1 MRLKKL
7 LPAILMTMI
16 ICQLFTGNNV
26 IAQTA
31 GTLTFSVTTTEP
43 SGGYTN
49 KFVLAVWIR
58 DNAGNFVKTKIKYA
72 AARVQYLN
80 VWVSN
85 SGSNVV
91 DATTGSTRTAH
102 QTFTISWN
110 ATDVSAA
117 LVPDGDYQVWM
128 QMADQN
134 VNGATNSITF
144 TKGTSAVHLTPA
156 NSGNFTNLV
165 LDWAPLGVGIDEN
178 NSNVKF
184 SVTPNPVTCESNINY
199 TVNNLSDVTIS
210 VYDINGKLVKVL
222 FDQNQEAGNYSLPLS
237 LNVNPGVYFVKM
249 NTGNTQHSERILI
262 TE

>member
-1 MRLKKL
+1 MTACL
-7 LPAILMTMI
+7 L
-16 ICQLFTGNNV
+16 FKENKV
-26 IAQTA
+26 IAQTS

-72 AARVQYLN
+72 NARVQYLN

-91 DATTGSTRTAH
+91 DAATGSTRTAH

-110 ATDVSAA
+110 ATNVSAA
-117 LVPDGDYQVWM
+117 VVPDGVYQVWM

-134 VNGATNSITF
+134 VNGPTNSITF
-144 TKGTSAVHLTPA
+144 TKGTSAVHLTPV

-178 NSNVKF
+178 KTNNVF
-184 SVTPNPVTCESNINY
+184 SITPNPVNSKSIIKY
-199 TVNNLSDVTIS
+199 TLNQTEDVTIS
-210 VYDINGKLVKVL
+210 LYDINGKLVNVL
-222 FDQNQEAGNYSLPLS
+222 CDRNQTAGIYSLPIS
-237 LNVNPGVYFVKM
+237 VKVKPGIYFVKM
-249 NTGNTQHSERILI
+249 YTGRTQHVEKVLI

>member
-1 MRLKKL
+1 MKLKRL
-7 LPAILMTMI
+7 LPLILMTII
-16 ICQLFTGNNV
+16 ICLFLAKNKV
-26 IAQTA
+26 IAQTT

-72 AARVQYLN
+72 ASRVQYLN

-91 DATTGSTRTAH
+91 DATTGSTRTSH

-110 ATDVSAA
+110 ATNVSAA

-134 VNGATNSITF
+134 VNGATNSVTF

-165 LDWAPLGVGIDEN
+165 LDWVPTFVGIDEN
-178 NSNVKF
+178 TEKVNF
-184 SVTPNPVTCESNINY
+184 SVTPNPVSSQSIIKY
-199 TVNNLSDVTIS
+199 TLNQTEDVTIS
-210 VYDINGKLVKVL
+210 LYDINGKLVNVL
-222 FDQNQEAGNYSLPLS
+222 CDRNQTAGNYSLPFS
-237 LNVNPGVYFVKM
+237 TKVKPGVYFVKM
-249 NTGNTQHSERILI
+249 YTGKRQHVEKVLI
-262 TE
+262 AE

>member
-1 MRLKKL
+1 M
-7 LPAILMTMI
+7 ILMTII
-16 ICQLFTGNNV
+16 ICLLFTGNKV
-26 IAQTA
+26 FAQTA

-72 AARVQYLN
+72 NARVQYLN

-91 DATTGSTRTAH
+91 DATTGSTRTSH

-110 ATDVSAA
+110 ATNVSAV

-128 QMADQN
+128 QMADRN
-134 VNGATNSITF
+134 TNGATNSVTF

-165 LDWAPLGVGIDEN
+165 LDWVPLGVGIDEN
-178 NSNVKF
+178 NTNSVF
-184 SVTPNPVTCESNINY
+184 SITPNPVTSQSTINY
-199 TVNNLSDVTIS
+199 TLNKTEDVTIS
-210 VYDINGKLVKVL
+210 LYDINGKLVDVIC
-222 FDQNQEAGNYSLPLS
+222 DRNQTSGNYSLPLS
-237 LNVNPGVYFVKM
+237 AKVTPGVYFVKM
-249 NTGNTQHSERILI
+249 YTGRTQHVEKILI

>member
-1 MRLKKL
+1 MRLKRL
-7 LPAILMTMI
+7 LPLILMTMI
-16 ICQLFTGNNV
+16 ICLFFFKNKV

-72 AARVQYLN
+72 ANRVQYLN

-91 DATTGSTRTAH
+91 DAATGVTQTVH
-102 QTFTISWN
+102 QTFTINWN
-110 ATDVSAA
+110 ATNVSAA
-117 LVPDGDYQVWM
+117 LVPDGTYQVWM

-134 VNGATNSITF
+134 VNGATNYVTF

-165 LDWAPLGVGIDEN
+165 LDWVPTFVGIDEN
-178 NSNVKF
+178 AEKVNF
-184 SVTPNPVTCESNINY
+184 SIAPNPVTSQSIIKYALNGTE
-199 TVNNLSDVTIS
+199 DVTIS
-210 VYDINGKLVKVL
+210 LYDINGKLVKVL
-222 FDQNQEAGNYSLPLS
+222 CDRNQTAGNYCLS
-237 LNVNPGVYFVKM
+237 LSARVKPGVYFVKM
-249 NTGNTQHSERILI
+249 YTGRTQHVERILI